1 MQPERTAGQLR
12 YDQTVTIKALP
23 RPKEEPTR
31 PTDSE
36 NRVCGD
42 DLVSALDR
50 QVYKTPLF
58 MIETW
63 ARGQQEAFG
72 QQGPAIAI
80 EKSYRKWEGTAH
92 LEIESPALLSNEGLK
107 LHFSVTGNPR
117 YMAQP
122 QDLIPIYL
130 ETPTADTKK
139 PGERQLMVVLIEP
152 TWDYNHWEIRVEYTL
167 QQLAKI
173 LKINPSGPVTAHMI
187 TQRYRE
193 LGLRAQ
199 WLGVADQQQIQVN
212 GVRHESGGLDQK
224 GGSGKLR
231 LVPYT
236 LLELAGTENRRNTS
250 WNMSEKLNSSRP
262 VFNTFQ
268 EILQGGKE
276 MMTTLECEAEYRLAR
291 ESDLDQVIIA
301 MNKLHDDGEMQKRL
315 GILKMTGEQKVYE
328 DTYFDLPNA
337 CDLLANRIVLRRRHR
352 SSDAGGTYL
361 FALKG
366 KTHQDGEGRRLRL
379 AAQCQLKTT
388 ALTTTTG
395 QALLRRF
402 LTDDSADNA
411 VGRTMLHALDH
422 VKPVINR
429 LKQED
434 IVPVLTIVSNRDTFT
449 MTLANGTQI
458 DFSAD
463 KATGQLGDG
472 RSATVYSFEFGV
484 GHPALTQAAT
494 TGGPTTGGD
503 GETTKKVSVKDQIG
517 QFEGAAPQIVR
528 PYHVPADLVNPAVF
542 KQPDYQQFVT
552 LLHAVVT
559 DVFQLDIKRLELGG
573 NKAHDLAKLLGLI

>member
-1 MQPERTAGQLR
+1 MQAERTAGQLR

-23 RPKEEPTR
+23 RPKEEPAR
-31 PTDSE
+31 PTKSE

-42 DLVSALDR
+42 NLVSPLER
-50 QVYKTPLF
+50 QMYKTPLA
-58 MIETW
+58 MIDTW
-63 ARGQQEAFG
+63 AREQEIFG
-72 QQGPAIAI
+72 THGPAITI

-92 LEIESPALLSNEGLK
+92 LEIESPALLSNDGLT
-107 LHFSVTGNPR
+107 LHFSVTGNPD

-130 ETPTADTKK
+130 ETPTAEPNK
-139 PGERQLMVVLIEP
+139 PGERQLMVVVIEP

-167 QQLAKI
+167 DQLATI
-173 LKINPSGPVTAHMI
+173 LKLNPGGAVTANTI

-199 WLGVADQQQIQVN
+199 WLGVADQQEVQIN

-236 LLELAGTENRRNTS
+236 LLELAGTETRRNTS
-250 WNMSEKLNSSRP
+250 WNMSEKLNTSRP
-262 VFNTFQ
+262 VFVTFG

-276 MMTTLECEAEYRLAR
+276 MMTTLECEAEYKLPR
-291 ESDLDQVIIA
+291 EEDLDQVIMA
-301 MNKLHDDGEMQKRL
+301 MKKLHGDGELQKAL
-315 GILKMTGEQKVYE
+315 GILKMTGEQKEYE
-328 DTYFDLPNA
+328 DTYFDLPDS
-337 CDLLANRIVLRRRHR
+337 CDLLTNQIVLRRRHR
-352 SSDAGGTYL
+352 AKDAEGTFL

-366 KTHQDGEGRRLRL
+366 ATYHNDKDRRLRL

-388 ALTTTTG
+388 ALTTTAG
-395 QALLRRF
+395 QVLLRRF

-411 VGRTMLHALDH
+411 VGRTMCHAL
-422 VKPVINR
+422 KNARPVLVR
-429 LKQED
+429 LAQED
-434 IVPVLTIVSNRDTFT
+434 VVPTLTIVSKRETFT

-463 KATGQLGDG
+463 KATGRLGDG
-472 RSATVYSFEFGV
+472 RSAAVYSFEFGV

-494 TGGPTTGGD
+494 SGGPTTGGD
-503 GETTKKVSVKDQIG
+503 GDAPKKTSVKDRIN
-517 QFEGAAPQIVR
+517 QFVGAAPQIVR
-528 PYHVPADLVNPAVF
+528 PYHVPADLENPAVF
-542 KQPDYQQFVT
+542 DQPDYQQFVH
-552 LLHAVVT
+552 LLNAVVGK
-559 DVFQLDIKRLELGG
+559 VFQLDIQRLELGG
-573 NKAHDLAKLLGLI
+573 NKAHDLAKLLKLI

>member
-1 MQPERTAGQLR
+1 MQAERTAGQLR
-12 YDQTVTIKALP
+12 YEQTVTIKALP
-23 RPKEEPTR
+23 RPKEEPVR

-42 DLVSALDR
+42 DLVSALER
-50 QVYKTPLF
+50 QTYKTPLF
-58 MIETW
+58 MIDTW
-63 ARGQQEAFG
+63 AWEQQEIFG
-72 QQGPAIAI
+72 GQGPAITI

-92 LEIESPALLSNEGLK
+92 LEIESPALLSNDGLK

-122 QDLIPIYL
+122 KDLIPIYL
-130 ETPTADTKK
+130 ETPTADAKK
-139 PGERQLMVVLIEP
+139 PGERQLMVVVIEP

-167 QQLAKI
+167 QQLAAI
-173 LKINPSGPVTAHMI
+173 LKLDASGVLTANKI
-187 TQRYRE
+187 TQRFRE

-199 WLGVADQQQIQVN
+199 WLGVADQQQVQVN

-236 LLELAGTENRRNTS
+236 LPELTGTENRRNTS
-250 WNMSEKLNSSRP
+250 WNMSEKLNTSRP
-262 VFNTFQ
+262 VFNTFG

-276 MMTTLECEAEYRLAR
+276 MMTTLECEAEYKLAR
-291 ESDLDQVIIA
+291 ETDLDQVILA
-301 MNKLHDDGEMQKRL
+301 MNKLHDDPGMQKRL

-328 DTYFDLPNA
+328 DTYFDLPGK

-352 SSDAGGTYL
+352 GTDAGGTYL

-366 KTHQDGEGRRLRL
+366 ATYQDGKGRRLRL

-388 ALTTTTG
+388 ALTTG

-422 VKPVINR
+422 AKPVITR
-429 LKQED
+429 LRQED
-434 IVPVLTIVSNRDTFT
+434 IVSTLTVVSNRDTFT
-449 MTLANGTQI
+449 MTLADGTQI

-463 KATGQLGDG
+463 KATGRLGDG

-494 TGGPTTGGD
+494 TSGPTTGGD
-503 GETTKKVSVKDQIG
+503 GETAKSLSVKDRIG

-542 KQPDYQQFVT
+542 AQPDYQQFVV
-552 LLHAVVT
+552 LLHAVVA